1 MFLPFKLRAWIP
13 VAALALAPLAMAG
26 EPSPRLNPERGI
38 EIGARYQAWLS
49 PHQQAGEE
57 ADTPGMV
64 PRQFRSTTASLS
76 RDERKSAGHG
86 VIRFT
91 RDLSRAYVDVRIAG
105 IDPASITMFH
115 IHCGKPGMLGPILV
129 DLGLKRDLRQAFA
142 GNLLTAEIRNDDL
155 LAVLRHSH
163 GPIGFFTGGCPILAG
178 NPLDRVKTIA
188 GMAALAREGD
198 LYFNLHTAGQNYFG
212 DIRGQLEVMRD

>member
-1 MFLPFKLRAWIP
+1 MFLLFNARGWIP
-13 VAALALAPLAMAG
+13 IVALAVSSLAIAT
-26 EPSPRLNPERGI
+26 EPPPQLNPTRGV

-49 PHQQAGEE
+49 PHQQGGEE
-57 ADTPGMV
+57 ADTPAVV

-76 RDERKSAGHG
+76 RDERKSGGHG
-86 VIRFT
+86 MLRFT

-105 IDPASITMFH
+105 VDPASITMFH
-115 IHCGKPGMLGPILV
+115 IHCGKPGMLGPVLV
-129 DLGLKRDLRQAFA
+129 DLGMKRDIKQAFA
-142 GNLLTAEIRNDDL
+142 GNLFTAEIRNDDL
-155 LAVLRHSH
+155 VAVLKHSH
-163 GPIGFFTGGCPILAG
+163 GPIGFFTGGCPILIG

-198 LYFNLHTAGQNYFG
+198 LYFNLHTTSQNYYG

>member
-1 MFLPFKLRAWIP
+1 MFLPFKVRAWMP
-13 VAALALAPLAMAG
+13 MAVLAWAPLAMAS

-86 VIRFT
+86 VLRFT
-91 RDLSRAYVDVRIAG
+91 NPVQTLTFTTAPNEYWHAFTFGSAVPEPGSLAL
-105 IDPASITMFH
+105 AS
-115 IHCGKPGMLGPILV
+115 LAL
-129 DLGLKRDLRQAFA
+129 LGL
-142 GNLLTAEIRNDDL
+142 G
-155 LAVLRHSH
+155 
-163 GPIGFFTGGCPILAG
+163 
-178 NPLDRVKTIA
+178 
-188 GMAALAREGD
+188 AASRRRKNAR
-198 LYFNLHTAGQNYFG
+198 
-212 DIRGQLEVMRD
+212 

>member
-1 MFLPFKLRAWIP
+1 MFHPFHARAWI
-13 VAALALAPLAMAG
+13 ALAAMALSPLVIAA
-26 EPSPRLNPERGI
+26 EPSPKLNPARGL

-49 PHQQAGEE
+49 PHQEGGEE
-57 ADTPGMV
+57 ADTPALV
-64 PRQFRSTTASLS
+64 PRQFRSTTPSLN

-86 VIRFT
+86 VLRFT

-105 IDPASITMFH
+105 VDPASITMFH

-129 DLGLKRDLRQAFA
+129 DLGIKRDLKQAFA
-142 GNLLTAEIRNDDL
+142 GNLLTAEIRNDEL
-155 LAVLRHSH
+155 VAVLKQSH
-163 GPIGFFTGGCPILAG
+163 GPIGSMTAGCPILIG

-198 LYFNLHTAGQNYFG
+198 LHFNLHTTGQNYFG
-212 DIRGQLEVMRD
+212 DIRGQLEVMRY

>member
-1 MFLPFKLRAWIP
+1 MFVPITVRAWIP
-13 VAALALAPLAMAG
+13 IAALTLSSLAMG
-26 EPSPRLNPERGI
+26 VEPRPALQPERGV
-38 EIGARYQAWLS
+38 EIGTRYQAWLS
-49 PHQQAGEE
+49 PHQEGGEE
-57 ADTPGMV
+57 ADTPAMV
-64 PRQFRSTTASLS
+64 PRQFRATTASLN

-86 VIRFT
+86 VLRFT

-129 DLGLKRDLRQAFA
+129 DLGMKRDIRQAFA
-142 GNLLTAEIRNDDL
+142 GNLLTAEIRNEDL
-155 LAVLRHSH
+155 VAVVKHSH
-163 GPIGFFTGGCPILAG
+163 GPIGFFTGGCPILIG

-198 LYFNLHTAGQNYFG
+198 LYFNLHTTGQNYYG